1 MSHGSEESEDYW
13 PGYVDALTSM
23 VQVLAFVMM
32 LLAMAVFVLS
42 QNVTKSAI
50 KAIAEAANVD
60 ASADSSVNELTAKVV
75 EQLQRKKEQHAAE
88 AAAAQ
93 QAAAT
98 QQNAAPAPD
107 KAAAQPGEA
116 TKPAASPTQSAN
128 ANANA
133 AAPASEAAPQDKAA
147 SPPAPTPASAP
158 GADDALRVERS
169 PSVSSKPAE
178 PRRAPPDDAKR
189 LQLHF
194 SAHEFKMA
202 EADLKAL
209 EAFVQNQSANGNT
222 AHIVL
227 RAYAFSD
234 KGAVTDARR
243 VAYYR
248 ALSVRGNLMKR
259 GVVPTNIEGSVIDTL
274 EQAKGGIVDVV
285 IDGKKQ

>member
-50 KAIAEAANVD
+50 KAIADAANVD
-60 ASADSSVNELTAKVV
+60 ASSDSSVNELTAKVV
-75 EQLQRKKEQHAAE
+75 EQLQRRKEQRASE
-88 AAAAQ
+88 
-93 QAAAT
+93 
-98 QQNAAPAPD
+98 AAPAQQT
-107 KAAAQPGEA
+107 AAVQPSAPEPSKTEAQPGETA
-116 TKPAASPTQSAN
+116 KPAAAQTQSAST
-128 ANANA
+128 NA
-133 AAPASEAAPQDKAA
+133 AAPASDAGAKDKPAT
-147 SPPAPTPASAP
+147 PPAPPAPA
-158 GADDALRVERS
+158 GASDDALRVERS
-169 PSVSSKPAE
+169 TSAVPKPAE

-194 SAHEFKMA
+194 NAHEFKMA
-202 EADLKAL
+202 EVDLKAL
-209 EAFVQNQSANGNT
+209 EAFVQNQSANGNA
-222 AHIVL
+222 AHVIL

-248 ALSVRGNLMKR
+248 ALSVRGNLLKR
-259 GVVPTNIEGSVIDTL
+259 GVLPANIEVSVIDTL

>member
-50 KAIAEAANVD
+50 KAIADAANVD
-60 ASADSSVNELTAKVV
+60 ASSDSSVNELTAKVV
-75 EQLQRKKEQHAAE
+75 EQLQRRKEQRASE
-88 AAAAQ
+88 AAP
-93 QAAAT
+93 T
-98 QQNAAPAPD
+98 QQTAAVQPSAPEPI
-107 KAAAQPGEA
+107 KTEAQPGEA
-116 TKPAASPTQSAN
+116 AKPATAQTQSAST
-128 ANANA
+128 NA
-133 AAPASEAAPQDKAA
+133 AAPASDAGAKDKPAT
-147 SPPAPTPASAP
+147 PPAPAGAS
-158 GADDALRVERS
+158 DDALRVERS
-169 PSVSSKPAE
+169 PSTTPKPAE

-194 SAHEFKMA
+194 NAHEFKMA

-209 EAFVQNQSANGNT
+209 EAFVQNQSANGNA
-222 AHIVL
+222 AHVVL

-259 GVVPTNIEGSVIDTL
+259 GVLPANIEVSVIDTL